1 LSTNSTTSQYIS
13 LIDITYPVAG
23 QDNNSQGFRDNFKN
37 ITSALSSADQD
48 IYNLKLNSV
57 VLNQT
62 NNFDFNIVQSAQF
75 QNCSTLLLDNSQI
88 VQIGDVIVDYSAGSY
103 QKYIVA
109 AGTHLFTVNNM
120 PSTGQSGDMILSISP
135 SDPTLTPRITFPT
148 SYVMLSGFVNP
159 TIGILVTG
167 STPTLIQ
174 IISESGKIYVR
185 ILNEVT
191 YGSGFSVTDQTVS
204 VNPLV
209 AGIQGTATVIT
220 AYQSLGVGTTVV
232 TTGTNGTLVLST
244 GSQYG
249 AVAIA
254 PDQVVATVYNGPG
267 GPYNGQSGTATQ
279 IKLVSVAGIKQGATV
294 VHPTSGALLTV
305 SSIDTVN
312 NLVTVT
318 SFTIGSGVGSSLT
331 FTNPRFVGQVPA
343 LTLVSTRPASTA
355 SGAGEAIGQVY
366 ADGNTLFLNYTDYNQ
381 GNQNKIQIS
390 SDTSGNP
397 RALGNAST
405 ATTQPLTDTSNLVA
419 TDQFVWNAITATTT
433 VVAYAITATNA
444 TTATTMVQ
452 GANGW
457 GKRTI
462 SYTTPSGGSYGDI
475 WYQII

>member
-1 LSTNSTTSQYIS
+1 LSTNSTTSQYIN

-62 NNFDFNIVQSAQF
+62 NDFDNNVVKRAQF

-88 VQIGDVIVDYSAGSY
+88 VQISDVVVDYSAGSY

-109 AGTHLFTVNNM
+109 AGTHLFTINNL
-120 PSTGQSGDMILSISP
+120 PDVGQSGDLILSISP
-135 SDPTLTPRITFPT
+135 SDPTQTPRITFPT
-148 SYVMLSGFVNP
+148 TYKMLNGYINP

-167 STPTLIQ
+167 TTPTLIQ
-174 IISESGKIYVR
+174 IISESGAVYVR
-185 ILNEVT
+185 ILNSINF
-191 YGSGFSVTDQTVS
+191 GQGFSVTDQTVS
-204 VNPLV
+204 VNALG
-209 AGIQGTATVIT
+209 AGIQGTATIIT
-220 AYQSLGVGTTVV
+220 AYNSLGVGTSLI
-232 TTGTNGTLVLST
+232 TTGTNGTLVTSV

-249 AVAIA
+249 AIA
-254 PDQVVATVYNGPG
+254 LAPNQIIATPFNGPG
-267 GPYNGQSGTATQ
+267 GPYNAVNGVSSSV
-279 IKLVSVAGIKQGATV
+279 KLTSVAGIQIGATV

-305 SSIDTVN
+305 SAIDTVN
-312 NLVTVT
+312 KIVTIT
-318 SFTIGSGVGSSLT
+318 SFTVGSGLGNSIT
-331 FTNPRFVGQVPA
+331 FTNARFTGQVPA

-366 ADGNTLFLNYTDYNQ
+366 ADGNTLFLNYTDYSQ

-397 RALGNAST
+397 RVLGNAST
-405 ATTQPLTDTSNLVA
+405 ATTQTLYDKSNLVA

-462 SYTTPSGGSYGDI
+462 SYTTPSAGSYGDI